1 MNKKLSIL
9 LLLGLFI
16 FCISFVSAAVT
27 TTLNSPADDS
37 IAYVNPVT
45 FNASAEVTG
54 GATLVNMSLWTN
66 ESGSWEIKNTSDL
79 IPKSPTYSGFNF
91 NTRTSSNPFVAW
103 NGSSIFVQ
111 EGNRVS
117 EYNTTGTWTGFD
129 FVTNAET
136 TSSQGLTWDGTYFWI
151 LSFTDE
157 EVYAYDSSGSYASL
171 SFDTSTT
178 ARVFDITWDGTYLWL
193 VSDSEDVYKYYVNG
207 TYTGDTFDVSTEM
220 STARAIAYDGSELWI
235 VEETVGGKTY
245 EYYTNGTYTGNSFTS
260 GDQSSSMSSIAYNGD
275 GFYTSD
281 FTADNIWR
289 YDFPFLS
296 SSTQTFLQTITDNTL
311 WTCQSCDSDG
321 DCGLAT
327 ENRTLSIDTTN
338 PSINITYPDGT
349 ENYGSI
355 GDDETL
361 NWTTSDINLD
371 TCWYNYN
378 GTNITVTCSDNTTTF
393 TLEEDNLDI
402 TIYAN
407 DTLGN
412 LNSEY
417 IEWNYKILKLNLTY
431 NEEVLDLSLEDFILN
446 IQASEEITA
455 SKLYYDG
462 NIYDSSILS
471 LGSGLYKISNSI
483 QIPDVA
489 VDTNNPFYF
498 NITTDSGSYIT
509 KSYNQSI
516 FVLLIDNCDSYTN
529 EVFNISLYDEKT
541 LELLYGTI
549 EANLELFNNDKSTA
563 LTNAVSNFYNMSN
576 MRICSN
582 VNLTGTGYYYDLELR
597 YFVDPTN
604 TSTFL
609 YVPEFYHIQKA
620 SVLNF
625 PQSIDLFNLNVNE
638 STEFTM
644 YYRDDNYVSRENVL
658 LQIERK
664 YISEG
669 IFRTVEI
676 PITSSEGS
684 AIGHFD
690 LNNYKYKII
699 ATLNGEIL
707 NVFDNPAI
715 VCESELSGLCSLT
728 LNGQGSPSPFEDYNT
743 INDVS
748 FDISFNDTDI
758 VVDYV
763 IPSGETRQVNVYMYQ
778 VSPFTDDKTLCNSTL
793 TSSAGSFICHP
804 NATIGDSNVFIEIRV
819 DGELQIGNKI
829 YIQEDLGDYF
839 NLNNYGIG
847 ALFLILTITMM
858 VSSPIIMVITSVFSV
873 VLLGFL
879 FLLKGTSIGLV
890 LGSFSW
896 LIVAG
901 IIILIKLNKKD
912 ET

>member
-1 MNKKLSIL
+1 
-9 LLLGLFI
+9 
-16 FCISFVSAAVT
+16 
-27 TTLNSPADDS
+27 
-37 IAYVNPVT
+37 
-45 FNASAEVTG
+45 
-54 GATLVNMSLWTN
+54 
-66 ESGSWEIKNTSDL
+66 
-79 IPKSPTYSGFNF
+79 
-91 NTRTSSNPFVAW
+91 
-103 NGSSIFVQ
+103 
-111 EGNRVS
+111 
-117 EYNTTGTWTGFD
+117 
-129 FVTNAET
+129 
-136 TSSQGLTWDGTYFWI
+136 
-151 LSFTDE
+151 
-157 EVYAYDSSGSYASL
+157 
-171 SFDTSTT
+171 
-178 ARVFDITWDGTYLWL
+178 
-193 VSDSEDVYKYYVNG
+193 
-207 TYTGDTFDVSTEM
+207 
-220 STARAIAYDGSELWI
+220 
-235 VEETVGGKTY
+235 
-245 EYYTNGTYTGNSFTS
+245 
-260 GDQSSSMSSIAYNGD
+260 
-275 GFYTSD
+275 
-281 FTADNIWR
+281 
-289 YDFPFLS
+289 
-296 SSTQTFLQTITDNTL
+296 
-311 WTCQSCDSDG
+311 
-321 DCGLAT
+321 
-327 ENRTLSIDTTN
+327 
-338 PSINITYPDGT
+338 
-349 ENYGSI
+349 
-355 GDDETL
+355 
-361 NWTTSDINLD
+361 
-371 TCWYNYN
+371 
-378 GTNITVTCSDNTTTF
+378 
-393 TLEEDNLDI
+393 
-402 TIYAN
+402 
-407 DTLGN
+407 
-412 LNSEY
+412 
-417 IEWNYKILKLNLTY
+417 
-431 NEEVLDLSLEDFILN
+431 
-446 IQASEEITA
+446 
-455 SKLYYDG
+455 
-462 NIYDSSILS
+462 
-471 LGSGLYKISNSI
+471 
-483 QIPDVA
+483 
-489 VDTNNPFYF
+489 
-498 NITTDSGSYIT
+498 
-509 KSYNQSI
+509 
-516 FVLLIDNCDSYTN
+516 
-529 EVFNISLYDEKT
+529 
-541 LELLYGTI
+541 
-549 EANLELFNNDKSTA
+549 
-563 LTNAVSNFYNMSN
+563 MSN

-699 ATLNGEIL
+699 ATLDGEIL

-778 VSPFTDDKTLCNSTL
+778 ISPFTDNKTLCNSTL